1 MLISEL
7 RKRSN
12 SFVAQLPKIIEKAVN
27 YNEEIENLNKSQLQ
41 ESILATGAPISPD
54 YSPSYAHWKSTVYP
68 ESYGS
73 GKVNLFLTGDL
84 YKDMDLVVKYPN
96 YLINTMVPYAP
107 KLAKKYSDKIFG
119 IAPKNRQRA
128 QEITSKLI
136 AEQYKQM
143 VL

>member
-1 MLISEL
+1 MLISQL
-7 RKRSN
+7 KKRSN
-12 SFVAQLPKIIEKAVN
+12 DFVSQLPQIIEKAVS

-41 ESILATGAPISPD
+41 ESILATGAPISPG
-54 YSPSYAHWKSTVYP
+54 YSNMYAEWKSKMYP
-68 ESYGS
+68 QSYGS

-84 YKDMDLVVKYPN
+84 YNDMDLVVKYPN
-96 YLINTMVPYAP
+96 YLIITTVPYAP
-107 KLAKKYSDKIFG
+107 KLARKYSDKIFG

-128 QEITSKLI
+128 QEITSRLI